1 MAKMRKVQPRL
12 AALKEQHGDNKQAF
26 NPDMMAMYKK
36 EKVNPL
42 GGCFPI
48 LVQIPVFISLY
59 WVLIETVELRQAPF
73 ALWII
78 DLSVQDPYFVLPVL
92 MGITMKL
99 QQMLNPPPLDPIQ
112 AKVIK
117 MFPIVFTVFFL
128 FFPSGLVLYWVCNN
142 TLSFLQQWFITRSIE
157 REDAAKA
164 T

>member
-1 MAKMRKVQPRL
+1 M
-12 AALKEQHGDNKQAF
+12 
-26 NPDMMAMYKK
+26 
-36 EKVNPL
+36 
-42 GGCFPI
+42 
-48 LVQIPVFISLY
+48 
-59 WVLIETVELRQAPF
+59 LIETVELRQAPF

-117 MFPIVFTVFFL
+117 MFPIIFTVFFL

-142 TLSFLQQWFITRSIE
+142 TLSFLQQWYITNNIE
-157 REDAAKA
+157 REDAAKTA
-164 T
+164 